1 MENHAKPRIKSV
13 KFNVVMNTILTL
25 SGFIFPLITFPYV
38 SRILLPAGTGKV
50 DFATSVISYFSLF
63 ATLGVPTYGIRACA
77 KVRDNKEELS
87 KVVQEILII
96 NLILTVIV
104 YVVYFGAVF
113 TIDRLRNDK
122 YLFLIMGISIVFNV
136 ISVEWLY
143 KGLEQYSYITI
154 RSIIF
159 KFVALILMFLFVH
172 KKQDYILYGAITIV
186 ASVGSGILNFINLRK
201 YIYLHPIRPYDF
213 KRHFKPIIIFFA
225 MSVATTIYTNL
236 DKVML
241 GFMTTDAEVGYYGA
255 AVKIKMILATIVT
268 SLGPVLLPRATYYIE
283 NGKINKFIDVA
294 RKSIKFVWVLSIPV
308 TVYFMIYARESI
320 ILLSGDAYV
329 GSIIPMQ
336 IIMPTV
342 VFIGLTNAIGIQ
354 VLVPLGKEK
363 YVFYSEIVGA
373 IVNLIINAIFIPAY
387 GASGAA
393 IGTVIAEL
401 SVLIIQL
408 WTIKNSE
415 LRLFKKQFLWK
426 TIVATIISALLSAF
440 WKGLSDNLFIKLIIS
455 SCTFFVIYYL
465 IMYFLKDTLVRDI
478 TKEIWGKIKKDN
490 V

>member
-201 YIYLHPIRPYDF
+201 YIYLHPLRPYDF